1 MLVDPR
7 QIEPRHLLWRRLAFK
22 KDCTARC
29 IAKGDEAV
37 AAKKYESAIELYSA
51 GIELDSSCESLF
63 VQRSKANLERN
74 LFAAALHDANRV
86 RTIVII
92 SLAIVL
98 ILLIA

>member
-1 MLVDPR
+1 VLVDPR

>member
-1 MLVDPR
+1 M
-7 QIEPRHLLWRRLAFK
+7 
-22 KDCTARC
+22 
-29 IAKGDEAV
+29 GDEAV
-37 AAKKYESAIELYSA
+37 STKHYGTAIELYSA

-92 SLAIVL
+92 SLTIIL
-98 ILLIA
+98 ILLTA